1 MKILIAI
8 AFVLI
13 IASLGSALV
22 FLIRDKGK
30 THNTVR
36 ALALRVGFSV
46 ALFLFILIAHQLG
59 WIQST
64 GVPVM
69 AR

>member
-30 THNTVR
+30 THNTVK
-36 ALALRVGFSV
+36 ALAVRVGFSV
-46 ALFLFILIAHQLG
+46 ALFIFILIAHQLG

>member
-1 MKILIAI
+1 MKIVIII

-13 IASLGSALV
+13 IASLASAMV

-46 ALFLFILIAHQLG
+46 ALFIFILISQQLG
-59 WIQST
+59 WIAST

-69 AR
+69 VR

>member
-1 MKILIAI
+1 LKILIAI

-30 THNTVR
+30 THNTVK
-36 ALALRVGFSV
+36 ALAVRVGFSV
-46 ALFLFILIAHQLG
+46 ALFIFILIAHQLG